1 MAYVPGSPARIA
13 GGITNSVPGIWVFK
27 NTDSDATVYA
37 ANYISDGQTLG
48 MKIGDVVFYIKT
60 DTPTGYIHMVVSN
73 GTGKSVNLSATS
85 APALTI

>member
-13 GGITNSVPGIWVFK
+13 GGITNSVPGVWVFK
-27 NTDSDATVYA
+27 NTDTDATVYA

-48 MKIGDVVFYIKT
+48 MKIGDIVIYVLT
-60 DTPTGYIHMVVSN
+60 TTPIGYIHMVVSL

-85 APALTI
+85 VPVLQI